1 MMTLGAALAMVA
13 FGPLAPPGAAAAK
26 TAPADSMAADHRY
39 LDEVEGWRQKRLDRL
54 QADDGWLTVVG
65 LHWLKAG
72 PTSFGAAAG
81 NDLILPGSGTP
92 PRAGVLT
99 LDAATGRV
107 TVEAAT
113 GVTLGLRG
121 KPVTRAILTTDASGR
136 TPDILTLGTITL
148 QIIDRG
154 GRLGV
159 RVKDAHSEARR
170 SFKGLK
176 WYPIKP
182 ELRVRAR
189 LVRHTKPTTLD
200 VPSIIGVTEAMPS
213 PGIVEFQIEGKT
225 QRLTPVLEPGE
236 DRLFFIFKDATSGRT
251 TYGAGRFLYA
261 DPPPRDDGEM
271 VLDFNEAYSPP
282 CAFTAYATCPMP
294 PPENRLS
301 VPVEAGE
308 LAPSH

>member
-1 MMTLGAALAMVA
+1 MVTAGAALAIVA
-13 FGPLAPPGAAAAK
+13 FGPLAPPGSAAV
-26 TAPADSMAADHRY
+26 PADSMVAAHRY
-39 LDEVEGWRQKRLDRL
+39 VREVEAWRQKRLERL

-81 NDLILPGSGTP
+81 NDLILPGAGTP
-92 PRAGVLT
+92 ARAGVLT

-107 TVEAAT
+107 TVEAAA
-113 GVTLGLRG
+113 GATLGLRG
-121 KPVTRAILTTDASGR
+121 KPVTRAVLTTDAGGR
-136 TPDILTLGTITL
+136 APDILTLGAVTL

-170 SFKGLK
+170 SFRGLK

-189 LVRHTKPTTLD
+189 LIRHTKPTTLS

-213 PGIVEFQIEGKT
+213 PGVVELQLDGKP

-236 DRLFFIFKDATSGRT
+236 HRLFFIFRDATSGRT

-261 DPPPRDDGEM
+261 DPPARDDGEM

-308 LAPSH
+308 LAPPH

>member
-1 MMTLGAALAMVA
+1 MMTLAAALALVA
-13 FGPLAPPGAAAAK
+13 LSPA
-26 TAPADSMAADHRY
+26 APADAGAAPTGPADATAAYRR
-39 LDEVEGWRQKRLDRL
+39 EVEAWRQKRLAQL
-54 QADDGWLTVVG
+54 QADGGWLTVVG
-65 LHWLKAG
+65 LHWLKPGA
-72 PTSFGAAAG
+72 TSFGAAPG

-92 PRAGVLT
+92 ARAGILT
-99 LDAATGRV
+99 LDAVTGRV
-107 TVEAAT
+107 TVDAAAR
-113 GVTLGLRG
+113 VTFGLRG
-121 KPVTRAILTTDASGR
+121 KPVIRAALTTDAGGR
-136 TPDILTLGTITL
+136 EPDVLTLGAVTM

-182 ELRVRAR
+182 ELRVRAHLAAR
-189 LVRHTKPTTLD
+189 AKPTTIS
-200 VPSIIGVTEAMPS
+200 VPSVIGVTEAMPS
-213 PGIVEFQIEGKT
+213 PGIVEFQMAGKT
-225 QRLTPVLEPGE
+225 HHLTPVLEPGE
-236 DRLFFIFKDATSGRT
+236 ARLFFIFKDATSGRT

-261 DPPPRDDGEM
+261 DPPHDDGEM

-301 VPVEAGE
+301 IPIEAGE
-308 LAPSH
+308 MATAH

>member
-1 MMTLGAALAMVA
+1 MVTLAAALAIVA
-13 FGPLAPPGAAAAK
+13 FGPLAPPGFAAAPTGPPDS
-26 TAPADSMAADHRY
+26 TAAHRR
-39 LDEVEGWRQKRLDRL
+39 EVEAWRQKRLERL
-54 QADDGWLTVVG
+54 RADDGWLTVVG
-65 LHWLKAG
+65 LHWLKPG

-92 PRAGVLT
+92 ARAGVLT

-107 TVEAAT
+107 TVDAAP
-113 GVTLGLRG
+113 GVTVTLRG
-121 KPVTRAILTTDASGR
+121 KPVTRAVLTTDAGGR
-136 TPDILTLGTITL
+136 EPDILTLGGVTL

-170 SFKGLK
+170 SFKGLT

-182 ELRVRAR
+182 ELRVKAR
-189 LVRHTKPTTLD
+189 LVRHTQPTTVR
-200 VPSIIGVTEAMPS
+200 VPSVIGVTEAMPS
-213 PGIVEFQIEGKT
+213 PGVVELQLDGKT
-225 QRLTPVLEPGE
+225 QHLTPVLEPGE

-271 VLDFNEAYSPP
+271 ILDFNEAYSPP
-282 CAFTAYATCPMP
+282 CAFTAYATCPTP